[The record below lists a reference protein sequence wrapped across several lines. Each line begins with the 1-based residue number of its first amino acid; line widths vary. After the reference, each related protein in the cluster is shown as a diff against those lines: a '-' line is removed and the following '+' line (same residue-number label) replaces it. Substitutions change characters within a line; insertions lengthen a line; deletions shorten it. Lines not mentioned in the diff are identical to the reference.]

1 LLRNKRLDYENYN
14 KNCSFEVGSHLRKD
28 SAAMNMALVLALVIG
43 HETKHFGTGQ
53 REDADYKHMRVMGNR
68 WNQSG
73 IRGDNQTGDT

>member
-1 LLRNKRLDYENYN
+1 
-14 KNCSFEVGSHLRKD
+14 
-28 SAAMNMALVLALVIG
+28 MNVALVND

-68 WNQSG
+68 WKQSG